1 MADMAWAITI
11 MAMHGGGHGTGMQQ
25 RFDVVGAGKIP
36 IKELTLVRTK
46 AITDYDADTKKHG
59 G

>member
-11 MAMHGGGHGTGMQQ
+11 MAMHSGGHGTGMQQ
-25 RFDVVGAGKIP
+25 RFDVDGTGKIL
-36 IKELTLVRTK
+36 IKQLILVRTK
-46 AITDYDADTKKHG
+46 AITGYDGDTKKHG

>member
-11 MAMHGGGHGTGMQQ
+11 MAMHSGGHGTGMQQ
-25 RFDVVGAGKIP
+25 RFDVDGTGKIL
-36 IKELTLVRTK
+36 IKELILVRSKT
-46 AITDYDADTKKHG
+46 ITDYDGDTKKHG

>member
-1 MADMAWAITI
+1 

-25 RFDVVGAGKIP
+25 RFDVDGTGKIL
-36 IKELTLVRTK
+36 IKELILVRSKT
-46 AITDYDADTKKHG
+46 ITDYDGDTKKHG